1 MKTYITT
8 LMKTLTLASCLILGI
23 NQQANAQCN
32 PERRAHLIVD
42 WQMNAPLNTDFAD
55 KISGWGMN
63 FEGLYDITPRLSAGA
78 FVSHQ
83 SPIRRPADTA
93 TFANRKPYD
102 RPATVGLPVAFRSC
116 RQLRTLHTLT
126 SVPLCRRQ
134 AGSHVCP
141 QHYLLRHTRPLRQG
155 MGLLCLARSRPE
167 NLSYEAEELGIP
179 PGRLLQL
186 CHQPYG
192 HTDRRHRRS
201 EQRRIPPRYHLL
213 TIRPTVLNQ

>member
-78 FVSHQ
+78 FVSFHTNHQ
-83 SPIRRPADTA
+83 YVGRQTLQLSPTESLTTDQQRSAFQLPFGAAVNYALCTHSQVCPYVGAKLGAMFARNTTYFGTRGLYDKAWGFYASPEVGLKIYPTKRKNWGFHLTA
-93 TFANRKPYD
+93 TLTGDIEGQNNA
-102 RPATVGLPVAFRSC
+102 GFR
-116 RQLRTLHTLT
+116 
-126 SVPLCRRQ
+126 
-134 AGSHVCP
+134 
-141 QHYLLRHTRPLRQG
+141 
-155 MGLLCLARSRPE
+155 
-167 NLSYEAEELGIP
+167 LGI
-179 PGRLLQL
+179 
-186 CHQPYG
+186 
-192 HTDRRHRRS
+192 
-201 EQRRIPPRYHLL
+201 IF
-213 TIRPTVLNQ
+213 

>member
-78 FVSHQ
+78 FVSFHTNHQ
-83 SPIRRPADTA
+83 YVGRRHYNFRQPKAL
-93 TFANRKPYD
+93 
-102 RPATVGLPVAFRSC
+102 RPTSNGRPSSC
-116 RQLRTLHTLT
+116 LSEPPSTTH
-126 SVPLCRRQ
+126 S
-134 AGSHVCP
+134 A
-141 QHYLLRHTRPLRQG
+141 HTRKCAP
-155 MGLLCLARSRPE
+155 M
-167 NLSYEAEELGIP
+167 
-179 PGRLLQL
+179 
-186 CHQPYG
+186 
-192 HTDRRHRRS
+192 
-201 EQRRIPPRYHLL
+201 
-213 TIRPTVLNQ
+213 